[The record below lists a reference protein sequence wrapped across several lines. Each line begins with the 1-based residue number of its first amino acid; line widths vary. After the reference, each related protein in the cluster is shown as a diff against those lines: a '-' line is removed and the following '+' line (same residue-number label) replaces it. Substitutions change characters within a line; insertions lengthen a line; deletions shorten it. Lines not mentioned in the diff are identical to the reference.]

1 LFWIPDAFTPN
12 GDGRNDAFK
21 PMSSGIL
28 NEGYELLIYNRWGA
42 LVFATQNRNTAW
54 DGSYE
59 GKPVPEGLYVYQIK
73 FSYTD
78 QKGITRKKNHKGQV
92 SLIR

>member
-1 LFWIPDAFTPN
+1 MFDDT
-12 GDGRNDAFK
+12 K
-21 PMSSGIL
+21 V
-28 NEGYELLIYNRWGA
+28 
-42 LVFATQNRNTAW
+42 VFFIIKT
-54 DGSYE
+54 

-78 QKGITRKKNHKGQV
+78 QKGINRNKNHKGQV